1 MTKGA
6 GDADGLDNLLGI
18 AAVWEIGA
26 GIKLAVFAQFDDHW
40 LATDITV
47 KTSWFIL
54 DLDFFHLAFGLG
66 QFKLEWL
73 IEAINNL
80 LPLLLTN
87 LDIIQFLLH
96 FGSKG
101 DVDNVWEKFHN
112 QLVDD
117 FTQFSW
123 LKAFGNQF
131 DIVAFLDGFNGWG
144 ICGRTANAI
153 FFQGFNQGCF

>member
-6 GDADGLDNLLGI
+6 GNADGLDNLLGI
-18 AAVWEIGA
+18 AAIWEIGA
-26 GIKLAVFAQFDDHW
+26 GIKLAVFAQFDNHW
-40 LATDITV
+40 LTTNITV
-47 KTSWFIL
+47 KTSWFVL

-66 QFKLEWL
+66 QFKLKWL
-73 IEAINNL
+73 VKAIDDL

-112 QLVDD
+112 QLVDN
-117 FTQFSW
+117 FAQLRW